1 MDNQPSINPSIELD
15 QSRVPAVDIS
25 AEDKERFFKSILADK
40 PYEEVIPL
48 FDDQVKIRFRAMTVQ
63 ENTDVVNQI
72 VADRKLGIAADNDA
86 YFITVATYRMGLCLM
101 TIDDNPYCSV
111 TKENFVPFAENDSYV
126 LARSKPMRSWST
138 ARLAIL
144 IDAFKRFES
153 KLVKLTSE
161 VQTQNF
167 WKASA

>member
-1 MDNQPSINPSIELD
+1 MDDQPSINASIELD

-25 AEDKERFFKSILADK
+25 ADDKERFFKSILADK
-40 PYEEVIPL
+40 PYEEVISL
-48 FDDQVKIRFRAMTVQ
+48 FDDQVKVRFRAMTVQ

-86 YFITVATYRMGLCLM
+86 YFITVSTYRMGLCLM
-101 TIDDNPYCSV
+101 TIDDNPYCTV
-111 TKENFVPFAENDSYV
+111 TKENFAPFTENDTYI

-144 IDAFKRFES
+144 IDAFKRFEG

>member
-1 MDNQPSINPSIELD
+1 MDNQPLINPSIELD
-15 QSRVPAVDIS
+15 QTRVPAVDIS

-40 PYEEVIPL
+40 PYEEVISL
-48 FDDQVKIRFRAMTVQ
+48 FDGQVKVRFRAMTVQ

-72 VADRKLGIAADNDA
+72 VVDRKQGVAADNDA
-86 YFITVATYRMGLCLM
+86 YFITIATYRMGLCLM
-101 TIDDNPYCSV
+101 TIDDNPYSSV
-111 TKENFVPFAENDSYV
+111 TKENFVPFTENDSYV
-126 LARSKPMRSWST
+126 LSRSKPMRNWST

-144 IDAFKRFES
+144 IDAFKQFES

>member
-1 MDNQPSINPSIELD
+1 MDNQPLINPSIELD
-15 QSRVPAVDIS
+15 QTRVPAVDIS

-40 PYEEVIPL
+40 PYEEVISL
-48 FDDQVKIRFRAMTVQ
+48 FDGQVKVRFRSMTVQ

-72 VADRKLGIAADNDA
+72 VADRKQGIAADNDA
-86 YFITVATYRMGLCLM
+86 YFITISTYRMGLCLM
-101 TIDDNPYCSV
+101 TIDDNPYSSV
-111 TKENFVPFAENDSYV
+111 TKENFVPFTENDSYV
-126 LARSKPMRSWST
+126 LSRSKPMRSWST

-144 IDAFKRFES
+144 IDAFKQFES

>member
-1 MDNQPSINPSIELD
+1 MDDQPSINPSIELD
-15 QSRVPAVDIS
+15 QTRVPTIDIS
-25 AEDKERFFKSILADK
+25 VEDKERFFKSILADK
-40 PYEEVIPL
+40 PYEEVISL
-48 FDDQVKIRFRAMTVQ
+48 FDDQVKVRFRSMTVQ

-72 VADRKLGIAADNDA
+72 VADRKQGIAADNDA
-86 YFITVATYRMGLCLM
+86 YFITVSTYRMGLCLL
-101 TIDDNPYCSV
+101 TIDDNPYCTV
-111 TKENFVPFAENDSYV
+111 TKENYVPFTENDTYV

-144 IDAFKRFES
+144 IDAFKKFEG